1 MIESTELIIRISC
14 EVIVDPRLLELG
26 REPPHFAYEA
36 YEFVGEAVGFTQ
48 KRLGKTAPEGDELS
62 EDRHVS
68 GEELLHG
75 VCDFAIET
83 FGMMAPVV
91 FKQWNVKTTDD
102 VGRMV
107 FDLIRIGQL
116 SKSDR
121 DTPEDFHDLFDL
133 PRMLTDGFELTID
146 DRPSAKRSD
155 R

>member
-1 MIESTELIIRISC
+1 M
-14 EVIVDPRLLELG
+14 DPRILELC
-26 REPPHFAYEA
+26 RESPHFAYEA
-36 YEFVGEAVGFTQ
+36 YDFVCDAVTFTQ
-48 KRLGKTAPEGDELS
+48 ERLGRAEPETEEEPVDH
-62 EDRHVS
+62 HVS

-75 VCDFAIET
+75 VCDFAITT

-91 FKQWNVKTTDD
+91 FKQWGVRTTDD

-107 FDLIRIGQL
+107 FNLIRVGRL

-133 PRMLTDGFELTID
+133 PRTLADGFELTID
-146 DRPSAKRSD
+146 DRPGVKRSD

>member
-1 MIESTELIIRISC
+1 MDARI
-14 EVIVDPRLLELG
+14 LELC
-26 REPPHFAYEA
+26 REKPQFAYEA
-36 YEFVGEAVGFTQ
+36 YDFVCEAVTFTQ
-48 KRLGKTAPEGDELS
+48 ERLGRKDADDED
-62 EDRHVS
+62 EAVDHHVS

-75 VCDFAIET
+75 VCDLAISS

-107 FDLIRIGQL
+107 FNLIRVGRL

-121 DTPEDFHDLFDL
+121 DCPEDFHDLFDL
-133 PRMLTDGFELTID
+133 PQALSEGFELTIET
-146 DRPSAKRSD
+146 RAGVKRGE